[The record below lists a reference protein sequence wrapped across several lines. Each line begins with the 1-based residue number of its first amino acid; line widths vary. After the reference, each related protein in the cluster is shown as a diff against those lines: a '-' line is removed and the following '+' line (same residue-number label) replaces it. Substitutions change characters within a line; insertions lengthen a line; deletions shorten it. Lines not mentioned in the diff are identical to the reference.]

1 MNINIFMNFLN
12 HISRILC
19 EKKSWEE
26 THIKDK
32 DSFQM
37 ISISEDCD
45 GVEHCGWGEKMYGE
59 DAQF

>member
-1 MNINIFMNFLN
+1 MNFLN

-26 THIKDK
+26 THVKDK

-37 ISISEDCD
+37 ISISEHRD

>member
-1 MNINIFMNFLN
+1 MNINIPVFMNFLN

-19 EKKSWEE
+19 EKKLWEE

-37 ISISEDCD
+37 ISISEDRD
-45 GVEHCGWGEKMYGE
+45 GVEHCG
-59 DAQF
+59 